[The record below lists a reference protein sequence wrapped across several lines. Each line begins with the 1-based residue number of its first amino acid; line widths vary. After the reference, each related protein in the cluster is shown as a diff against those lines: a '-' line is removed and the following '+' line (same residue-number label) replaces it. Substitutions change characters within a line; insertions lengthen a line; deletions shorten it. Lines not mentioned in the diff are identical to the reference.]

1 MFKKISQL
9 GLVSTLFFS
18 LIHEPTYAATESVQN
33 VYQNASVSGS
43 NNQVYQI
50 INQTIINNP
59 KRGVNERDK
68 KKQKE
73 NNGRALGHVNFE
85 RRERER

>member
-1 MFKKISQL
+1 MFKKMSQI

-18 LIHEPTYAATESVQN
+18 LIYEPTYAKTESVQN

-59 KRGVNERDK
+59 KRGVNEGDK
-68 KKQKE
+68 KKQK
-73 NNGRALGHVNFE
+73 NNGRALGRVNLE